1 MVLINGRNL
10 GELPGLKI
18 YTAPKKRNKARQ
30 DDTFIVLMTCL
41 EGDPQ
46 LSDYETWGKII
57 SDEYFLARGSFTMG
71 ISSAVRVFASY
82 LNQKYPGTLLPKIV
96 LNMIVFRDNT
106 LLVAHAG
113 AVNTTI
119 VYADRVDNF
128 SDLTSQ
134 DVSAGSSGVRFFQV
148 EIHAGDLILLCP
160 FVPEGWTN
168 KAILDATAESP
179 LNVVR
184 YLLDQVHGNIQGA
197 VIQVKAGKG
206 KILYRYKMPI
216 STTIDLEYVEPDP
229 DNGLEAARPGT
240 GMGQS
245 VSSIS
250 PVRSPSYL
258 LGSDDEKTR
267 PLFRVRLPLEPFPVG
282 IKPKKRLNT
291 TFDKGSSEPQPENDL
306 GEHVAVEEQIKPL
319 PEVIESDLPELP
331 AELDE
336 AADVLPI
343 EIPVPESIG
352 GETNI
357 ETEIPVEKSSDR
369 SKKHSAEESEPKR
382 EKRRGEGP
390 RVSWK
395 RILLGLTFGIL
406 IPVVVVFAL
415 LIFYNN
421 RSKDAVY
428 RAGLQNAVDTAE
440 IALKQ
445 TEPSLV
451 RISWEKVLEY
461 LDDADQYGV
470 SDAAQQLR
478 SQAQT
483 SLDELEYGTPLKY
496 QFALSKAMAP
506 DVKITR
512 LESSGQFL
520 YALDENAGEIMRF
533 NINQSGL
540 SLDSTFTCKPGNY
553 RNRDSTDSTD
563 MITVGK
569 LVDFVL
575 LPSESGLERVIAGI
589 DNQAQV
595 LMCQVINPKVA
606 YKMDPPPIGWLGV
619 DAIHLVDRV
628 LYVLDAKNNAIWKF
642 AYIGKEGFATVPQSY
657 FGSNSPN
664 LNDSVDFMVYA
675 NYAYILR
682 QTGSM
687 IVCDYTGYIAMCS
700 YVDELKSADGSK
712 TISLLNR
719 HLFQVQM
726 NSSPDNSLYMM
737 DTTGQSILN
746 ATVKMNLVRNLVP
759 DRFTSVGN
767 GETPTAFGFLD
778 PTKIVWAAGN
788 MIFVGSIL

>member
-1 MVLINGRNL
+1 MVLVNGRNL
-10 GELPGLKI
+10 GDLPGLKI

-30 DDTFIVLMTCL
+30 NDTLIVLMTCV

-46 LSDYETWGKII
+46 ISDYETWGKII
-57 SDEYFLARGSFTMG
+57 SDEYFQARGSFTMG

-82 LNQKYPGTLLPKIV
+82 LNQQYPGTSLPKIV
-96 LNMIVFRDNT
+96 LNMIVFRENT
-106 LLVAHAG
+106 VLVAHAG

-128 SDLTSQ
+128 SDMTSQ
-134 DVSAGSSGVRFFQV
+134 DVSAGSSGVRYFQV

-184 YLLDQVHGNIQGA
+184 YLLDQVHGNLQGA

-216 STTIDLEYVEPDP
+216 STTIDLEYMESETND
-229 DNGLEAARPGT
+229 GLETVHPGS
-240 GMGQS
+240 GMGQT

-250 PVRSPSYL
+250 PVSSPSYL
-258 LGSDDEKTR
+258 LRSEDEKTR

-282 IKPKKRLNT
+282 IKPKKRLT
-291 TFDKGSSEPQPENDL
+291 PRIDEEISELQPENDL
-306 GEHVAVEEQIKPL
+306 VEPSAEEEQIKPM
-319 PEVIESDLPELP
+319 PEEIEEESPELTP
-331 AELDE
+331 EAEE
-336 AADVLPI
+336 AVG
-343 EIPVPESIG
+343 VTSIDDG
-352 GETNI
+352 ISI
-357 ETEIPVEKSSDR
+357 ETEIPAEKEFDR
-369 SKKHSAEESEPKR
+369 SKKHSVKAPKSKK
-382 EKRRGEGP
+382 EKKRREGA

-395 RILLGLTFGIL
+395 RVLLGLTFGIL
-406 IPVVVVFAL
+406 IPIVVVFAL
-415 LIFYNN
+415 FIFYNN

-428 RAGLQNAVDTAE
+428 REGLQNAVDTAE

-461 LDDADQYGV
+461 LDDAEQYGV

-483 SLDELEYGTPLKY
+483 SLDELEYGTPIKY
-496 QFALSKAMAP
+496 QFALSKALASN
-506 DVKITR
+506 VKITR

-520 YALDENAGEIMRF
+520 YALDENAGEIIRF
-533 NINQSGL
+533 NVNQSGL
-540 SLDSTFTCKPGNY
+540 TLDTTFTCKPGNY
-553 RNRDSTDSTD
+553 RNRDSTDSSD
-563 MITVGK
+563 IITVGK

-606 YKMDPPPIGWLGV
+606 YKMETPPIGWLGV
-619 DAIHLVDRV
+619 DAIHLIDRV
-628 LYVLDAKNNAIWKF
+628 LYVLDSKNNAIWKF
-642 AYIGKEGFATVPQSY
+642 AYIGKEGFTTAPQSY

-664 LNDSVDFMVYA
+664 LNDSIDFMVYA

-719 HLFQVQM
+719 NLFQMQM

-767 GETPTAFGFLD
+767 RETPTAFGFLD

>member
-1 MVLINGRNL
+1 MVLVNGRNL
-10 GELPGLKI
+10 GDLPGLKI

-30 DDTFIVLMTCL
+30 NDTLIVLMTCV

-46 LSDYETWGKII
+46 ISDYETWGKII
-57 SDEYFLARGSFTMG
+57 SDEYFQARGSFTMG

-82 LNQKYPGTLLPKIV
+82 LNQQYPGTSLPKIV
-96 LNMIVFRDNT
+96 LNMIVFRENT
-106 LLVAHAG
+106 VLVAHAG

-128 SDLTSQ
+128 SDMTSQ
-134 DVSAGSSGVRFFQV
+134 DVSVGSSGVRYFQV

-184 YLLDQVHGNIQGA
+184 YLLDQVHGNLQGA

-216 STTIDLEYVEPDP
+216 STTIDLEYMESETND
-229 DNGLEAARPGT
+229 GLETVHPGS
-240 GMGQS
+240 GMGQT

-250 PVRSPSYL
+250 PVSSPSYL
-258 LGSDDEKTR
+258 LRSEDEKTR

-282 IKPKKRLNT
+282 IKPKKRLT
-291 TFDKGSSEPQPENDL
+291 PRIDEEISELQPENDL
-306 GEHVAVEEQIKPL
+306 AEPCAGEEQIEPMPEEIEGESPEL
-319 PEVIESDLPELP
+319 TPEVE
-331 AELDE
+331 E
-336 AADVLPI
+336 AVGVTSID
-343 EIPVPESIG
+343 IPVSDSIDDG
-352 GETNI
+352 ISI
-357 ETEIPVEKSSDR
+357 ETEIPAEKELDR
-369 SKKHSAEESEPKR
+369 SKKHSVKTPKSKK
-382 EKRRGEGP
+382 EKKRREGA

-406 IPVVVVFAL
+406 IPIVVVFAL
-415 LIFYNN
+415 FIFYNN

-428 RAGLQNAVDTAE
+428 REGLQNAVDTAE

-461 LDDADQYGV
+461 LDDAEQYGV

-483 SLDELEYGTPLKY
+483 SLDELEYGTPIKY
-496 QFALSKAMAP
+496 QFALSKALASN
-506 DVKITR
+506 VKITR

-533 NINQSGL
+533 NVNQSGL
-540 SLDSTFTCKPGNY
+540 TLDPTFTCKPGNY

-563 MITVGK
+563 IITVGK

-606 YKMDPPPIGWLGV
+606 YKMETPPIGWLGV
-619 DAIHLVDRV
+619 DAIHLIDRV
-628 LYVLDAKNNAIWKF
+628 LYVLDSKNNAIWKF
-642 AYIGKEGFATVPQSY
+642 AYIGKEGFITAPQSY

-664 LNDSVDFMVYA
+664 LNDSIDFMVYA

-719 HLFQVQM
+719 NLFQMQM

-767 GETPTAFGFLD
+767 RETPTAFGFLD

>member
-1 MVLINGRNL
+1 MVLVNGRNL
-10 GELPGLKI
+10 GDLPGLKI

-30 DDTFIVLMTCL
+30 NDTLIILMTCV

-46 LSDYETWGKII
+46 ISDYETWGKII
-57 SDEYFLARGSFTMG
+57 SDEYFQARGSFTMG

-82 LNQKYPGTLLPKIV
+82 LNQQYPGTSLPKIV
-96 LNMIVFRDNT
+96 LNMIVFRENT
-106 LLVAHAG
+106 VLVAHAG

-128 SDLTSQ
+128 SDMTSQ
-134 DVSAGSSGVRFFQV
+134 DVSAGSSGVRYFQV

-184 YLLDQVHGNIQGA
+184 YLLDQVHGNLQGA

-216 STTIDLEYVEPDP
+216 STTIDLEYMESETND
-229 DNGLEAARPGT
+229 GLETVHPGS
-240 GMGQS
+240 GMGQT

-250 PVRSPSYL
+250 PVSSPSYL
-258 LGSDDEKTR
+258 LRSEDEKTR

-282 IKPKKRLNT
+282 IKPKKRLT
-291 TFDKGSSEPQPENDL
+291 PRIDEEISELQPEDDL
-306 GEHVAVEEQIKPL
+306 VEPGAGEEQIEPMS
-319 PEVIESDLPELP
+319 EEIEGESPELTP
-331 AELDE
+331 EAEE
-336 AADVLPI
+336 AVG
-343 EIPVPESIG
+343 VTSIDDG
-352 GETNI
+352 ISI
-357 ETEIPVEKSSDR
+357 ETEIPAEKEFDR
-369 SKKHSAEESEPKR
+369 SKKHSVKAPKSKK
-382 EKRRGEGP
+382 EKKRREGA

-395 RILLGLTFGIL
+395 RVLLGLTFGIL
-406 IPVVVVFAL
+406 IPIVVVFAL
-415 LIFYNN
+415 FIFYNN

-428 RAGLQNAVDTAE
+428 REGLQNAVDTAE

-461 LDDADQYGV
+461 LDDAEQYGV

-483 SLDELEYGTPLKY
+483 SLDELEYGTPIKY
-496 QFALSKAMAP
+496 QFALSKALASN
-506 DVKITR
+506 VKITR

-520 YALDENAGEIMRF
+520 YALDENAGEIIRF
-533 NINQSGL
+533 NVNQSGL
-540 SLDSTFTCKPGNY
+540 TLDTTFTCKPGNY
-553 RNRDSTDSTD
+553 RNRDSTDSSD
-563 MITVGK
+563 IITVGK

-606 YKMDPPPIGWLGV
+606 YKMETPPIGWLGV
-619 DAIHLVDRV
+619 DAIHLIDRV
-628 LYVLDAKNNAIWKF
+628 LYVLDSKNNAIWKF
-642 AYIGKEGFATVPQSY
+642 AYIGKEGFTTAPQSY

-664 LNDSVDFMVYA
+664 LNDSIDFMVYA

-719 HLFQVQM
+719 NLFQMQM

-767 GETPTAFGFLD
+767 RETPTAFGFLD